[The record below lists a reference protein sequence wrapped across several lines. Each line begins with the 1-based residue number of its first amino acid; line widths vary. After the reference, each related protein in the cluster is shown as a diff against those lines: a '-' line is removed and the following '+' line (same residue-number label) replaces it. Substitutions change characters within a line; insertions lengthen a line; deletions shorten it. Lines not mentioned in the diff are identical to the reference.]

1 MGITKRLLLVMFAM
15 PFCCL
20 GNTAAHAQISVTTAR
35 QLSFGAFSQG
45 NAGGTVQVL
54 ADGTRSSTGDV
65 ILLNMGFLY
74 FPAIFEVEAPQGTVI
89 NIMNGPDVPL
99 TGSNGGSMTLHIGSS
114 DQTLPFVSNAVPPA
128 RTSVKIGATLTVG
141 TRINN
146 PPGSYS
152 GTFTITFI
160 QE

>member
-1 MGITKRLLLVMFAM
+1 MGITKRLLPVMSIILF
-15 PFCCL
+15 FCL
-20 GNTAAHAQISVTTAR
+20 NNTEARAQIAVTTAR
-35 QLSFGAFSQG
+35 QLSFGAFSHG
-45 NAGGTVQVL
+45 NAGGTVQIL
-54 ADGTRSSTGDV
+54 ADCTRSSTGDV

-74 FPAIFEVEAPQGTVI
+74 FPAIFEVEAPQGTII

-99 TGSNGGSMTLHIGSS
+99 TGGNGGSMMLHIGNA
-114 DQTLPFVSNAVPPA
+114 DQTLPFISNVAPPA